1 MYIEYNPNPAGRR
14 GGVCSVRAVA
24 KALDVGW
31 EKAYA
36 LMADE
41 TCLAGISRLPHPE
54 GTMVELSCRE
64 PALEAE
70 ILACVIAAEL
80 INSYK

>member
-1 MYIEYNPNPAGRR
+1 MEIAPIGWRTL
-14 GGVCSVRAVA
+14 GGVY
-24 KALDVGW
+24 G
-31 EKAYA
+31 EAYA

-41 TCLAGISRLPHPE
+41 TCLAEISRLPHPE